1 MVSSIE
7 VTRSSPSK
15 TPLTGGDDATTT
27 RSGSRSSTC
36 SITQSWKS
44 EQSVNTVSSDWA
56 VAIGTWA
63 AVHCG
68 LTR

>member
-1 MVSSIE
+1 MIPSID
-7 VTRSSPSK
+7 VIRSSPSK

-27 RSGSRSSTC
+27 RSGWIASTW

-44 EQSVNTVSSDWA
+44 VQSVNGSSESSE
-56 VAIGTWA
+56 AIVMCA